1 MRTHRRVGVPSLLV
15 TLLLGTGAWAQEPTV
30 PPQEPAD
37 DSAQEPAS
45 ESIEPNVDR
54 GDRVGIGT
62 PVRVGPN
69 ETVRGDVVGI
79 GTRVEIE
86 GNVGGDVV
94 GIGSR
99 ILVRGEIDGDLVGVG
114 SNLELAPGARVRG
127 EVVNVFGKLDN
138 QGAEVS
144 QVVDMNPGVHLP
156 AFGHLPLGILGFFTI
171 WWKLLVL
178 TLVFVVLLLHTALV
192 PDRVR
197 LLSDEV
203 PVRPIV
209 AFLAGLLAYA
219 GLLVVNFFLVVTIL
233 GIPLAVL
240 VYFAFKILEWLG
252 LAGIFHFVGRRIGAL
267 FGRDLSLLGAV
278 MVGFLPF
285 ALLRFLPFCT
295 GWILWFLLEIVAIGF
310 VFLTRAGT
318 RGSPAGA
325 LPPVAAVPVQPVST

>member
-1 MRTHRRVGVPSLLV
+1 MRRLGLAAFVLSLFLAPA
-15 TLLLGTGAWAQEPTV
+15 TGADEPPV
-30 PPQEPAD
+30 DADPGIPAEV
-37 DSAQEPAS
+37 A
-45 ESIEPNVDR
+45 DR
-54 GDRVGIGT
+54 GDRVGVGT
-62 PVRVGPN
+62 PVRVLAN
-69 ETVRGDVVGI
+69 ETVRGDAVGI
-79 GTRVEIE
+79 GTRVEID
-86 GNVGGDVV
+86 GTVRGSVV
-94 GIGSR
+94 GVGSR
-99 ILVRGEIDGDLVGVG
+99 VFVRGEILGDLVGVG
-114 SNLELAPGARVRG
+114 SNLELAPGARIRG
-127 EVVNVFGKLDN
+127 EVVNVFGTLDN

-144 QVVDMNPGVHLP
+144 QVVDMSPGIRFP

-178 TLVFVVLLLHTALV
+178 ALVFVVLLLHTALV

-203 PVRPIV
+203 PVRPVV

-219 GLLVVNFFLVVTIL
+219 ALLVVNFFLAVTIV

-278 MVGFLPF
+278 MIGFLPF

-310 VFLTRAGT
+310 VLLTRAGT
-318 RGSPAGA
+318 RGSPVEAPA
-325 LPPVAAVPVQPVST
+325 PVPAVPVQPAST

>member
-1 MRTHRRVGVPSLLV
+1 MSPNRVLGFAAIALS
-15 TLLLGTGAWAQEPTV
+15 LLLG
-30 PPQEPAD
+30 PAARAED
-37 DSAQEPAS
+37 PAQEPAS
-45 ESIEPNVDR
+45 ESPAEVVDR
-54 GDRVGIGT
+54 GDRVGVGT
-62 PVRVGPN
+62 PVRVLAN
-69 ETVRGDVVGI
+69 ETVRGDAVGI
-79 GTRVEIE
+79 GTRVEID
-86 GNVGGDVV
+86 GTVRGSVV
-94 GIGSR
+94 GVGSR
-99 ILVRGEIDGDLVGVG
+99 VFVRGEILGDLVGVG
-114 SNLELAPGARVRG
+114 SNLELAPGAKVRG
-127 EVVNVFGKLDN
+127 EVVNVFGTLDN

-144 QVVDMNPGVHLP
+144 QVVDMSPGIHFP

-178 TLVFVVLLLHTALV
+178 ALVFVVLLLHTALV

-203 PVRPIV
+203 PVRPVV

-219 GLLVVNFFLVVTIL
+219 ALLVVNFFLAVTIV

-267 FGRDLSLLGAV
+267 FGRDLSILGAV

-310 VFLTRAGT
+310 VVLTRAGT
-318 RGSPAGA
+318 RGSPGGA
-325 LPPVAAVPVQPVST
+325 PLPVPAVPVQPPPA